1 MYIKRLDEMM
11 GAPAQYDA
19 QVAGNLFGALMG
31 SVVKAWEFHLLTG
44 SYAEHD
50 ALDTYYHDIIGHT
63 DDLIE
68 HYIASHGKEGLAF
81 GNVQLDTTSAV
92 SYFESLK
99 CVVCQYRDG
108 LFADDSIAVSDI
120 DDILGLIESTLYKL
134 TNLS

>member
-1 MYIKRLDEMM
+1 MEMS
-11 GAPAQYDA
+11 GVPAQYDA

-31 SVVKAWEFHLLTG
+31 SVAKAWEFHLLTG

-68 HYIASHGKEGLAF
+68 HYIASHGKEGLVF

-99 CVVCQYRDG
+99 SIVHQYRDG

-120 DDILGLIESTLYKL
+120 DDILGLIEGTLYKL